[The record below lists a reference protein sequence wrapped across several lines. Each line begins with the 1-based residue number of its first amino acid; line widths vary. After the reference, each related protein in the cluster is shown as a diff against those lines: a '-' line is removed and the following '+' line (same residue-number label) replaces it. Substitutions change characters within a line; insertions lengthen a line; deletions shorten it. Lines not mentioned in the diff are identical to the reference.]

1 MTDLAIVILAAG
13 KGTRMRSSRAKVLH
27 EILGEP
33 MLAYPLATAASLSPA
48 RTVVVAGHQSEEIEK
63 RCGGRGI
70 AVVLQEPQL
79 GSGHAVMAAREALA
93 DFEGEVLILYGD
105 VPLVCPEA
113 LRALLAEH
121 EREENGITLL
131 AVRLPDP
138 TGYGRILRDPSDW
151 RVLAIREERDASP
164 DERRLDL
171 VHSGIMV
178 AKAPLLLKIL
188 ERLRPEN
195 DQGEY
200 YLTDAVEIAVSDGLA
215 VGAVETVEAD
225 DLQGINTRAE
235 LARATALLRSR
246 IAEAHMAAGVTL
258 IDPDGVW
265 IGPRVVIGADTVIG
279 PGVEIRGETVIGE
292 GCRIENG
299 ATLESAWLGRGV
311 QVKPHCFI
319 RESTLED
326 EVLIGPMA
334 QLRPETILRRG
345 SKVGNF
351 VEIKKSEIG
360 PGSKV
365 NHLAYIGDSTVG
377 ARVNVGAGTITCNYD
392 GAAKHRTVIGDEAF
406 IGSNAQLVAP
416 VTVGRGAYIA
426 SGSTITKNVPDGALA
441 VGRGRQRNILGW
453 AGRRSRKRGS
463 GAKPGGSADEGDG

>member
-1 MTDLAIVILAAG
+1 MTELAIVILAAG

-33 MLAYPLATAASLSPA
+33 MLAYPLATAAALSPA
-48 RTVVVAGHQSEEIEK
+48 RTVAVVGHQSDEIQK
-63 RCGGRGI
+63 CCGGGGLTF
-70 AVVLQEPQL
+70 VLQEPQL

-93 DFEGEVLILYGD
+93 DFEGNVLILYGD
-105 VPLVCPEA
+105 VPLVRPGA
-113 LRALLAEH
+113 LRSLVAEH
-121 EREENGITLL
+121 EREEKAVTLL
-131 AVRLPDP
+131 AIRLPDR
-138 TGYGRILRDPSDW
+138 TGYGRILRDPADW
-151 RVLAIREERDASP
+151 RVLAIREERDASE
-164 DERRLDL
+164 DEKLLDL
-171 VHSGIMV
+171 VHSGVMV
-178 AKAPLLLKIL
+178 ASAPLLLKIL

-200 YLTDAVEIAVSDGLA
+200 YLTDAVEIAVSDGLG
-215 VGAVETVEAD
+215 VGVVEAPD
-225 DLQGINTRAE
+225 PADLEGINTRAE
-235 LARATALLRSR
+235 LARATAQLRDR
-246 IAEAHMAAGVTL
+246 IAAGHMAAGVTL
-258 IDPDGVW
+258 INPADVW
-265 IGPRVVIGADTVIG
+265 IGPKAVIGADTVIG
-279 PGVEIRGETVIGE
+279 PGVEITGETVIGE

-299 ATLESAWLGRGV
+299 ATLESARLGNAV
-311 QVKPHCFI
+311 HVKPHCAI

-334 QLRPETILRRG
+334 QLRPESVLRRG

-365 NHLAYIGDSTVG
+365 NHLAYIGDSTIG

-392 GAAKHRTVIGDEAF
+392 GEGKHRTVIGDGAF

-426 SGSTITKNVPDGALA
+426 SGSTITKDVPEGALA
-441 VGRGRQRNILGW
+441 VGRGKQRNIAGW
-453 AGRRSRKRGS
+453 VARKRGS
-463 GAKPGGSADEGDG
+463 GPKPGGIPGEEKR